1 MTWRSAHLPKHQTQG
16 RSRGTRH
23 VNALTTKPLCDH
35 QSRGHHITPHPS
47 SALSTH
53 ANAAVEWPDIQLSKE
68 SLISFSSL
76 RRVSRRISVLV
87 RIQKARY
94 WFEYKRLWE
103 WRGEIGRTRRWER
116 GARRRGGHQ
125 EMEAREWGKIEA
137 RSTHPVQ
144 IERLYMICRNPTPLG
159 VSVDTSGLHTSD
171 HDELESG
178 GSTGHV
184 ECGGPIQA
192 MWNVGGSSPTGNV
205 ECEGIGGR
213 IRRGSGDGVHRSAIC
228 GTPGTPRL

>member
-1 MTWRSAHLPKHQTQG
+1 MSMHSRRNHCATISPVDIISPHTHQAHCQLTQTP
-16 RSRGTRH
+16 RW
-23 VNALTTKPLCDH
+23 K
-35 QSRGHHITPHPS
+35 
-47 SALSTH
+47 
-53 ANAAVEWPDIQLSKE
+53 WPDIQLSKE

-192 MWNVGGSSPTGNV
+192 MWSV
-205 ECEGIGGR
+205 
-213 IRRGSGDGVHRSAIC
+213 RG
-228 GTPGTPRL
+228 